1 MFTGGGIDAL
11 APNSDGDGGYA
22 ALSALPVFFGQ
33 KATAPFGPGVFTGG
47 GIPALSNYD
56 ALSAIPAYLISR
68 PPAATAGA
76 QNIAPAQ
83 ARLVEQSAPA
93 STPPTGS
100 NPVQK
105 FVASLPKAFTPP
117 APQVF
122 TPPAPPKEEPK
133 VEAAATPGDN
143 GGPKLNV
150 SRLSEKFTPKGIG
163 DNPLLFGG
171 GTPGVDNG
179 IRGWGSALK
188 SIGLGGGE
196 DGGQGAGTP

>member
-1 MFTGGGIDAL
+1 MEAL
-11 APNSDGDGGYA
+11 A
-22 ALSALPVFFGQ
+22 
-33 KATAPFGPGVFTGG
+33 
-47 GIPALSNYD
+47 NYD
-56 ALSAIPAYLISR
+56 ALSAIPAYLATPS
-68 PPAATAGA
+68 PAAATATA
-76 QNIAPAQ
+76 APEETMAANAAPQNIAPAQ
-83 ARLVEQSAPA
+83 ARVVEQSAPA

-105 FVASLPKAFTPP
+105 FVASLTKAFTPP

-150 SRLSEKFTPKGIG
+150 SRLSEKFTPKGFG
-163 DNPLLFGG
+163 DNPILFGN

-179 IRGWGSALK
+179 IRGWEKALK
-188 SIGLGGGE
+188 
-196 DGGQGAGTP
+196 QHRTWWRRR